1 MTIYT
6 HPNASKVIISMRL
19 ETPNRGIPYKILVV
33 EANIPLSEENEGYD
47 AVKLGSLLD
56 FVWET
61 IQKVHAEKAEIIYPP
76 SDRYFE
82 ASRVSIE

>member
-19 ETPNRGIPYKILVV
+19 ETPNRGIPYNILVV

-47 AVKLGSLLD
+47 ASSWEAYSILCGKPSKKCMRKRQKLFIRLATDTLKLR
-56 FVWET
+56 EY
-61 IQKVHAEKAEIIYPP
+61 Q
-76 SDRYFE
+76 
-82 ASRVSIE
+82 